1 MGVPAVLKNRD
12 FDLYWAGVVF
22 SQIGTRGTVA
32 ANLYHVYQLTGS
44 VTQTGL
50 VGAGQAVALLVLSPL
65 GGVFADRWDR
75 RRLRRWWR
83 GVAMVV
89 PAFLAV
95 LTLPGRIGAWRV

>member
-1 MGVPAVLKNRD
+1 MRVAAVLRNRD
-12 FDLYWAGVVF
+12 FNLYWAGVVF

-75 RRLRRWWR
+75 RRLLQWSQA
-83 GVAMVV
+83 VAMVV
-89 PAFLAV
+89 AGMLAV
-95 LTLPGRIGAWRV
+95 LTLTGGIAAW